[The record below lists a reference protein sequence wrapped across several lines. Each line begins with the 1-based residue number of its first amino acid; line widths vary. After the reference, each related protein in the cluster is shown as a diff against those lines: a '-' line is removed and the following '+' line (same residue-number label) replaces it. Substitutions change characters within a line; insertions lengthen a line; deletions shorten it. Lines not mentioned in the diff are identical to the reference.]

1 VRLSPRNPL
10 SQAIFQLTGW
20 LVHPLRRVIPATG
33 YIDWASLVA
42 TYLTALVYL
51 VLLVSTIGIS
61 PLGLLPF
68 GFRGAV
74 FIALK
79 WAFNVLVWVT
89 LVSAVLSWVAPHSP
103 MGAVLGA
110 LVDPLLRPIRRV
122 LPPLGGLD
130 LSPLVLLV
138 VAQVVVIAL
147 SHAYPLF
154 M

>member
-1 VRLSPRNPL
+1 
-10 SQAIFQLTGW
+10 
-20 LVHPLRRVIPATG
+20 
-33 YIDWASLVA
+33 
-42 TYLTALVYL
+42 
-51 VLLVSTIGIS
+51 
-61 PLGLLPF
+61 
-68 GFRGAV
+68 
-74 FIALK
+74 
-79 WAFNVLVWVT
+79 
-89 LVSAVLSWVAPHSP
+89 